1 MFPRPFMEPEG
12 KNMARMPPASL
23 APARFRQTGVTF
35 VEVVVCACVLSITAA
50 IAAPSMG
57 KLIERQRAIAANH
70 SLIAHLAQARMTA
83 ITRSAP
89 VILCPSRDGATCNAD
104 TDWGDG
110 WLLFLD
116 RDGNRQPDTPGD
128 IVRQDIHPASHHL
141 RVVSSAGR
149 RQVRYLPDG
158 RSAGSNL
165 TFSLCNAKGQLLAAV
180 IVNNAGRARSERP
193 KTPRACPG

>member
-1 MFPRPFMEPEG
+1 M
-12 KNMARMPPASL
+12 SL
-23 APARFRQTGVTF
+23 
-35 VEVVVCACVLSITAA
+35 VEMLVGAFILATLAL
-50 IAAPSMG
+50 IALPSMDG
-57 KLIERQRAIAANH
+57 LIERQRTRAATYALLNNF
-70 SLIAHLAQARMTA
+70 ALARLTA
-83 ITRSAP
+83 VSRRSTAA
-89 VILCPSRDGATCNAD
+89 LCPSTDGITCARS
-104 TDWGDG
+104 TDWSSG

-128 IVRQDIHPASHHL
+128 IVRQDIPPASHHL

>member
-1 MFPRPFMEPEG
+1 M
-12 KNMARMPPASL
+12 SL
-23 APARFRQTGVTF
+23 
-35 VEVVVCACVLSITAA
+35 VEMLVGAFILATLAL
-50 IAAPSMG
+50 IALPSMDG
-57 KLIERQRAIAANH
+57 LIERQRTRAATYALLNN
-70 SLIAHLAQARMTA
+70 LALARLTA
-83 ITRSAP
+83 VSRRSTAA
-89 VILCPSRDGATCNAD
+89 LCPSTDGITCARS
-104 TDWGDG
+104 TDWTNG

-128 IVRQDIHPASHHL
+128 IVRQDIPPASHHL

-193 KTPRACPG
+193 KRPRACPG